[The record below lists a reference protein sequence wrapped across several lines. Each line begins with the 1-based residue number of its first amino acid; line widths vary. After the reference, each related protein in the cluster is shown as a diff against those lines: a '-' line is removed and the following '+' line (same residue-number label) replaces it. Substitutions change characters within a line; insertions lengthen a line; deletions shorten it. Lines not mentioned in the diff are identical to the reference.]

1 MGLPCSAQ
9 YGLER
14 MNRRHWGWVALGVGV
29 MLVLGG
35 AGVLYRGVMQG
46 AARPAIQLPC
56 RNVVSGCSLPDA
68 SLRVRFDQ
76 APQSMKPFLLSVE
89 ILNARE
95 VRAGFAMRGMQM
107 GLNQYRLLAKG
118 AGLWQ
123 ATITLPVCV
132 DGRADWV
139 MTLDVDGRLY
149 QVPFSSN

>member
-1 MGLPCSAQ
+1 
-9 YGLER
+9 
-14 MNRRHWGWVALGVGV
+14 MNRSRWGWVSLVIGVL
-29 MLVLGG
+29 LVLGG

-46 AARPAIQLPC
+46 AARPVTPLPC
-56 RNVVSGCSLPDA
+56 RSVVSGCSLPDS

-76 APQSMKPFLLSVE
+76 APQSMKPFLVTVE
-89 ILNARE
+89 VLNARE

-107 GLNQYRLLAKG
+107 GLNQYRLLAKD

-123 ATITLPVCV
+123 ASVTLPVCI